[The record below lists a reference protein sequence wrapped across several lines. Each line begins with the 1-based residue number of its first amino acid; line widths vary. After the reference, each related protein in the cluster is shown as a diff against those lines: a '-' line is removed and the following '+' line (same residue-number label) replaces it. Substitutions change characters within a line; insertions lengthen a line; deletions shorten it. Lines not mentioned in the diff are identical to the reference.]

1 MGTFSASS
9 VSEIFRL
16 ESTLVPFPNC
26 LGRVVPS
33 AAATALG
40 AELEENL
47 DEVAMFTLIV
57 WVAEGAPACPK
68 LNSNLHTI

>member
-1 MGTFSASS
+1 MVKPHWEKTRGNLKCNFFTS
-9 VSEIFRL
+9 VSDK
-16 ESTLVPFPNC
+16 STLVPFPNC

-47 DEVAMFTLIV
+47 EDVAMLTLIV
-57 WVAEGAPACPK
+57 WVAEGAPACP
-68 LNSNLHTI
+68 S

>member
-1 MGTFSASS
+1 MRTFSACS
-9 VSEIFRL
+9 VSEIF
-16 ESTLVPFPNC
+16 TLVPFPNC

-47 DEVAMFTLIV
+47 DDVAMFTLIV
-57 WVAEGAPACPK
+57 WVAEGALACPR
-68 LNSNLHTI
+68 